1 MANESKKQGAS
12 YEARFTAEA
21 LARGF
26 DVLEPVGDYLVYDR
40 IVVNKSDDT
49 FRVQVK
55 GTSYVQPGKVSYK
68 VLAATGRGGV
78 PKVKLTA
85 DDADVLAVYVDP
97 PDAWYLIPISKITS
111 KSVALSPDDPKSVG
125 KYEPW
130 RDAWNVFA

>member
-26 DVLEPVGDYLVYDR
+26 DVMEPVGDYLVYDR

-68 VLAATGRGGV
+68 VLAASGKGGV
-78 PKVKLTA
+78 SKAKDGLREA
-85 DDADVLAVYVDP
+85 HMDVLVAVPGRRSRRLAVHQD
-97 PDAWYLIPISKITS
+97 WMMGCR
-111 KSVALSPDDPKSVG
+111 ALL
-125 KYEPW
+125 
-130 RDAWNVFA
+130 RN